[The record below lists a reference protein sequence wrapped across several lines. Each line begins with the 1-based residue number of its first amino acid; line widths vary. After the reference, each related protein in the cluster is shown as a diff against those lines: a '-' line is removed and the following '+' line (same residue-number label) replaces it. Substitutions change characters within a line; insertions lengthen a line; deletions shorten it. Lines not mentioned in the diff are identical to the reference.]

1 MSNYDT
7 RMTLL
12 VRIRNA
18 DDRQAWTHFFEL
30 YTPLVYSY
38 ALKNGFQDADASDV
52 AQEVMCT
59 VAKAIGT
66 FDYDPSKG
74 SFRGWL
80 LTVTRNCLRKRWE
93 QNRRQSTTMELT
105 SEMAQ
110 SLEDPSTETN
120 TEWDREYA
128 LRVFHWAADSVRSE
142 FKESTW
148 NAFWMTTVDG
158 KAIDATAEV
167 LGISIG
173 AVYIARS
180 RVLAKIRTVVG
191 QFDEWGS

>member
-59 VAKAIGT
+59 VAKAIGA

-110 SLEDPSTETN
+110 CLEDPSTETN

-128 LRVFHWAADSVRSE
+128 LRVFHWVADSVRSE